1 MASLPNCP
9 TELIDSIFQHLS
21 FRDLLAVSLVS
32 KRLHE
37 CATPLRY
44 YQIDLTIH
52 RDNPRSIIHLCRS
65 IFNRPELA
73 AHIGSFRLRDG
84 EPADGW
90 RYSDISTIP
99 KASPPRPT
107 DNDGM
112 SEFVPFI
119 SHSGLAYANIWTEK
133 LRAGDLNA
141 FVALFLSRLSNL
153 KSFRVENLAV
163 LPDPKKKN

>member
-9 TELIDSIFQHLS
+9 TELIDSILQHVS

-44 YQIDLTIH
+44 SQID
-52 RDNPRSIIHLCRS
+52 
-65 IFNRPELA
+65 
-73 AHIGSFRLRDG
+73 
-84 EPADGW
+84 
-90 RYSDISTIP
+90 
-99 KASPPRPT
+99 
-107 DNDGM
+107 
-112 SEFVPFI
+112 
-119 SHSGLAYANIWTEK
+119 IWTKK

-141 FVALFLSRLSNL
+141 FVALFLSRLPNL

-163 LPDPKKKN
+163 LPDPEKKN